1 MTDFGNSLREA
12 REAKGLTVGQLAETT
27 KILPAVIEGL
37 ENDDFTR
44 IAAPIYGRG
53 FVKLYCEAV
62 GLDPKPFI
70 AEFMEIVNG
79 NRETVIRERKL
90 DESTVQTPPV
100 PQPEPPQAEEKP
112 AVQAPV
118 EPEPDVEPQGDLFRE
133 PPVSD
138 PAEIL
143 HRETPVLPPLPT
155 AAEPAEEEDPVPQQT
170 ISRYASP
177 FRLKNRPALPPAL
190 WRLSMLAFAG
200 LIVLA
205 LLFWGLRAL
214 YRATTSTDE
223 APADAIAQAETAIRQ
238 NNETARPE
246 REPERPAPAPRSPQK
261 VPDLYID

>member
-1 MTDFGNSLREA
+1 MTDFGKSLREA
-12 REAKGLTVGQLAETT
+12 REAKDLSVGQLAEMT

-53 FVKLYCEAV
+53 FVKLYCEAI

-90 DESTVQTPPV
+90 DESVTPTPPA
-100 PQPEPPQAEEKP
+100 PQPEPQPIEAEP
-112 AVQAPV
+112 AVQEPV
-118 EPEPDVEPQGDLFRE
+118 EPEPDDEPQEDLFSE
-133 PPVSD
+133 PPVFDSSELVRQK
-138 PAEIL
+138 A
-143 HRETPVLPPLPT
+143 PVLPFQPT
-155 AAEPAEEEDPVPQQT
+155 AAEATVEEDPVPQQT
-170 ISRYASP
+170 ITRYASP

-190 WRLSMLAFAG
+190 WRLCMLAFAG

-223 APADAIAQAETAIRQ
+223 APVDAIAQAETAIRQ
-238 NNETARPE
+238 NNETDRAE
-246 REPERPAPAPRSPQK
+246 REPESPAPAPRSPQK